1 MKKILRKVFNKLGYD
16 IIKIN
21 VHSTDKINKVSKV
34 KVGNYEILMPGN
46 NPQISLYKYIPDSN
60 EQLARL
66 AKLIIAKY
74 KDASMVDIGAN
85 VGDTIAVVRSQT
97 DIPIIAVEGDDFS
110 FSFLQKNAVQ
120 FQDLHLL
127 KQYLGEEKKEL
138 SVTLDKAGWNNTIIP
153 DEKSTS
159 KISVKTL
166 DETLN
171 DQNLQDKSIK
181 LLKIDTEGFDTI
193 ILRGCNKTIAKN
205 KPVLYFEYNGENMN
219 AIGEDGLSTIFSL
232 KDHGYNKIHFFDCIN
247 NLILETTLQ
256 DENSLKQLN
265 DYVARP
271 KTMIS
276 YFDICI
282 FHQND
287 EDLSDQFYRSENNAT
302 KSIN

>member
-21 VHSTDKINKVSKV
+21 VHSADKINKVSKV

-181 LLKIDTEGFDTI
+181 LLKIDTEGFNTI
-193 ILRGCNKTIAKN
+193 ILR
-205 KPVLYFEYNGENMN
+205 
-219 AIGEDGLSTIFSL
+219 D
-232 KDHGYNKIHFFDCIN
+232 
-247 NLILETTLQ
+247 
-256 DENSLKQLN
+256 
-265 DYVARP
+265 R
-271 KTMIS
+271 
-276 YFDICI
+276 
-282 FHQND
+282 
-287 EDLSDQFYRSENNAT
+287 
-302 KSIN
+302 KSVV